1 MGQDKRIRIIVGH
14 YGSGKTEFAVNYAI
28 KLAKE
33 KKKVALVDLDIVNLY
48 FRSRE
53 KKDMLESLGI
63 KVIGSNLEGRA
74 ADVPAISPSVLLPL
88 QDKSYEAIL
97 DVGGDDIGARTL
109 GRYHSYF
116 QKEDYDM
123 FCVVNANRP
132 ETQDVYGVIKHIQAI
147 QNISRLSVT
156 GLINN
161 THLLRETTTQDVLKG
176 QQLIWQV
183 SERLHIPI
191 KYVSVLA
198 EVAEKLP
205 QGLEGEIFP
214 IRLYMREDWMDRS

>member
-1 MGQDKRIRIIVGH
+1 MKQDKRIRIITGH

-33 KKKVALVDLDIVNLY
+33 KKKVALIDLDIVNPY
-48 FRSRE
+48 FRGRE
-53 KKDMLESLGI
+53 KKDMLERLGI
-63 KVIGSNLEGRA
+63 KVIGSSLEGGG
-74 ADVPAISPSVLLPL
+74 ADVPAISSSVFLPL
-88 QDKSYEAIL
+88 QDKSYEAIF
-97 DVGGDDIGARTL
+97 DVGGDDVGARTL

-116 QKEDYDM
+116 QKENYDM

-132 ETQDVYGVIKHIQAI
+132 ETQDVCGAIKHIQAI
-147 QNISRLSVT
+147 QNVSRISIT

-161 THLLRETTTQDVLKG
+161 THLLRETTPQDVLKG
-176 QQLIWQV
+176 QRLIRQI
-183 SERLHIPI
+183 SEKLHIPI

-205 QGLEGEIFP
+205 QQLDGEIFP
-214 IRLYMREDWMDRS
+214 IHLYMREDWMDGN